1 MHQLGP
7 AAAVMAEHIAF
18 GASGPCE
25 ADDRG
30 VSFSLYCMLYKHA
43 GDGF

>member
-1 MHQLGP
+1 MHQLSP
-7 AAAVMAEHIAF
+7 AATVMAEHIAF
-18 GASGPCE
+18 GASGPRE
-25 ADDRG
+25 ADDSS